1 MYLSTWF
8 AMAAAQQLPD
18 IGSIETIVT
27 NLGVGG
33 FAIYLGYKLFLRL
46 DRRIESLAVQLAL
59 EAKADRE
66 AHERQIDR
74 LFDQFR
80 DDYAS
85 ILEQMRRLADD
96 HMALTRET
104 IISVKALETAVKEL
118 QAVVGKAS

>member
-1 MYLSTWF
+1 
-8 AMAAAQQLPD
+8 MAAAQQLPD
-18 IGSIETIVT
+18 IGSVETIVT
-27 NLGVGG
+27 NLGIGG

-46 DRRIESLAVQLAL
+46 DRRIESLAVQFAL
-59 EAKADRE
+59 EAKVDRE

-80 DDYAS
+80 DDYAL